1 MMQCLV
7 HLVRMASLECTQ
19 NFELNLENFPSN
31 VGKICQDKRMIT
43 VEQMGT
49 EEGLLGLMQGLKRF
63 NQIKKLPDT
72 ET

>member
-1 MMQCLV
+1 MTCYKSDHKEAHPLKLLIIVRVPVVRMMQCLV

-43 VEQMGT
+43 VE
-49 EEGLLGLMQGLKRF
+49 
-63 NQIKKLPDT
+63 
-72 ET
+72 